1 MPHAAADKKESVFL
15 NDIPKYDAE
24 FDQAS
29 EELCAKWDKL
39 FDYRD
44 GVMKALELARA
55 EKLIGKS
62 LDAKVTVYTKDEEV
76 YALLNSFAA
85 ELATVYIVS
94 AVELV
99 LGDAPEGA
107 FNDGESAIS
116 VLVEVAGGEKCDR
129 CWIRSN
135 ECTPDGEGYLCP
147 RCRAIVGE

>member
-1 MPHAAADKKESVFL
+1 MPEYNEAWCF
-15 NDIPKYDAE
+15 AE
-24 FDQAS
+24 IT
-29 EELCAKWDKL
+29 EKWDKL
-39 FDYRD
+39 LDLRD
-44 GVMKALELARA
+44 DVMKALEIARA

-76 YALLNSFAA
+76 YALLNSFAE

-94 AVELV
+94 EAELV

-107 FNDGESAIS
+107 ISEEGSAIS

-129 CWIRSN
+129 CWIRSK

-147 RCRAIVGE
+147 RCRAIVG